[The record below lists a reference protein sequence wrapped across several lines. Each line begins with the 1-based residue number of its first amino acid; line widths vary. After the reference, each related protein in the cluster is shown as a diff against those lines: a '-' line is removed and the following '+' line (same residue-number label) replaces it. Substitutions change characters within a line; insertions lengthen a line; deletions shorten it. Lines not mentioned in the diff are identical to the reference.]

1 MSISD
6 LYSSGFRERNRDHF
20 AAIVRVALSDG
31 VITPDEQEFL
41 KRLAKNL
48 DIEEATYEKI
58 LENPFIYEINPPL
71 SHERRV
77 ERLYDIARMVFVDE
91 IADEPELRILR
102 RLCIGL
108 GFQLDTVEQVIG
120 KTMVLIS
127 KGATLDH
134 FQDNMK
140 FLTEVHKDSK

>member
-48 DIEEATYEKI
+48 DIEESTYEKI

-91 IADEPELRILR
+91 IADEPEMRILR

-108 GFQLDTVEQVIG
+108 GFQLDSVEEVIG

-140 FLTEVHKDSK
+140 YLTGVHKDSK

>member
-41 KRLAKNL
+41 NRLAKNL
-48 DIEEATYEKI
+48 DIEKGTYEKI

-108 GFQLDTVEQVIG
+108 GFHLDTVEEVIG
-120 KTMVLIS
+120 KSMVLIS

-140 FLTEVHKDSK
+140 YLTEAHKDTK

>member
-31 VITPDEQEFL
+31 AITPDEQDFL
-41 KRLAKNL
+41 DRLAKNL
-48 DIEEATYEKI
+48 DIEGELYEKI

-71 SHERRV
+71 SHERRI

-91 IADEPELRILR
+91 IEDDPEMHIMR
-102 RLCIGL
+102 RLSIGL
-108 GFQLDTVEQVIG
+108 GFKSSQVDDI
-120 KTMVLIS
+120 IS
-127 KGATLDH
+127 KAMDLIHEGATLDK
-134 FQDNMK
+134 FKDDMK
-140 FLTEVHKDSK
+140 YMTEV